1 MWISKKI
8 LSLRLRSVLLNYCKS
23 VEIQNFAG
31 FYIVTYQAEIFCK
44 LLNFSEKENTL
55 CLAQW

>member
-1 MWISKKI
+1 M
-8 LSLRLRSVLLNYCKS
+8 RLRSVLLNYCKS